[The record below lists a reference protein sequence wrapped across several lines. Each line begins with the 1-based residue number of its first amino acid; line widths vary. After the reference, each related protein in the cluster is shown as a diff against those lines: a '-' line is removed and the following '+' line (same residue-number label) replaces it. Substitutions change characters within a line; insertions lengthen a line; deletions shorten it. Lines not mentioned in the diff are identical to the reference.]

1 MPHKDSEEPGVLNLT
16 PLTLAGGAAALAA
29 AGVFT
34 YALTSRRPKSSDEKL
49 GPPVPRASQEDPK
62 ILAKLQ
68 EARNTV
74 MKPYDGAS
82 AASFVAYHLSDSA
95 FIYPITPSTPLG
107 ENCDQWSAAGVKNA
121 FGQCTVVRQMQSE
134 GGAAGAVHG
143 ALAVGGMSSTFTAS
157 QGLLLMI
164 PNLYKIAGELI
175 PCVFHVPAR
184 AIAGQALSIFGDH
197 SDIMAVRQTGW
208 ALLCA
213 NSVQE
218 CMDMALAAHIA
229 TLKSSV
235 PFIHFFDGFRTSH
248 EIQKINDLTADQMK
262 LVAQIMSKEI
272 DKHRSRALNPNHPTV
287 RGTAQSPDIY
297 FQNVEAANPYYDAVP
312 EHLLGAFD
320 MIKAL
325 TGREY
330 QLFDYEGDPNATHVF
345 VVMGAGS
352 STVAETIAYLAKR
365 QPRYKLGLVRVR
377 LLRPWSVPHFLN
389 ALPATVQRI
398 CVLDHCKE
406 AGAIGEP
413 LYVDVCASIQKSKRP
428 DILVIGGRFG
438 LASKNFTPGQVYA
451 AVRNL
456 VDARVPKSPFTVGID
471 DDVNNISLAVS
482 DEIDVSDPSTTQCMF
497 WGFGS
502 DGTVGANKNAIKIIA
517 DNTDLYAQGF
527 FAYDAL
533 KAGGVTVSH
542 LRFGP
547 RPIDSPYEIASG
559 CEYVAVHK
567 KEYVK
572 AFDASLILGAS
583 KPESILVLNAP
594 WLTVEELDEELP
606 SKFKL
611 MVAEKRLKLFV
622 INASL
627 VAKESGMG
635 RLINNIMQA
644 VFFRLS
650 GVLPYEQALP
660 LFEAAIEKT
669 YKNKGADVV
678 RKNILAV
685 GYAIDNLHKIDVPFS
700 RWMKCERLDHSKPRS
715 GEEPAFVRDVLDKI
729 HTRLGDSLTVSAFQP
744 GGTVPLGMTQWGKRG
759 VAQAIPVVDMDKCTQ
774 CNKCSAICP
783 H

>member
-1 MPHKDSEEPGVLNLT
+1 MPQKDSEEPGVAKLT

-34 YALTSRRPKSSDEKL
+34 YALTSRRAKSSDEKL

-62 ILAKLQ
+62 MLAKL
-68 EARNTV
+68 EASRNTG
-74 MKPYDGAS
+74 MKPYDGA
-82 AASFVAYHLSDSA
+82 
-95 FIYPITPSTPLG
+95 
-107 ENCDQWSAAGVKNA
+107 
-121 FGQCTVVRQMQSE
+121 
-134 GGAAGAVHG
+134 
-143 ALAVGGMSSTFTAS
+143 
-157 QGLLLMI
+157 
-164 PNLYKIAGELI
+164 
-175 PCVFHVPAR
+175 
-184 AIAGQALSIFGDH
+184 
-197 SDIMAVRQTGW
+197 
-208 ALLCA
+208 
-213 NSVQE
+213 
-218 CMDMALAAHIA
+218 
-229 TLKSSV
+229 
-235 PFIHFFDGFRTSH
+235 
-248 EIQKINDLTADQMK
+248 
-262 LVAQIMSKEI
+262 
-272 DKHRSRALNPNHPTV
+272 
-287 RGTAQSPDIY
+287 AQSPDIY

-330 QLFDYEGDPNATHVF
+330 NIFDYEGDPNATHVF

-428 DILVIGGRFG
+428 DILVRGSSSAFV
-438 LASKNFTPGQVYA
+438 TPGV
-451 AVRNL
+451 
-456 VDARVPKSPFTVGID
+456 
-471 DDVNNISLAVS
+471 
-482 DEIDVSDPSTTQCMF
+482 
-497 WGFGS
+497 GS
-502 DGTVGANKNAIKIIA
+502 DRPF
-517 DNTDLYAQGF
+517 L
-527 FAYDAL
+527 L
-533 KAGGVTVSH
+533 
-542 LRFGP
+542 
-547 RPIDSPYEIASG
+547 RPINSPYEITSG

-700 RWMKCERLDHSKPRS
+700 RWMKCERLDQVKSRS

-729 HTRLGDSLTVSAFQP
+729 QTRLGDSLAVSAFQP
-744 GGTVPLGMTQWGKRG
+744 GNPCR
-759 VAQAIPVVDMDKCTQ
+759 
-774 CNKCSAICP
+774 
-783 H
+783 

>member
-1 MPHKDSEEPGVLNLT
+1 MPQKDSEEPGVVKLT

-34 YALTSRRPKSSDEKL
+34 YALTSRRAKSSDEKL

-62 ILAKLQ
+62 MLAKL
-68 EARNTV
+68 EASRNTG
-74 MKPYDGAS
+74 MKPYDGA
-82 AASFVAYHLSDSA
+82 
-95 FIYPITPSTPLG
+95 
-107 ENCDQWSAAGVKNA
+107 
-121 FGQCTVVRQMQSE
+121 
-134 GGAAGAVHG
+134 
-143 ALAVGGMSSTFTAS
+143 
-157 QGLLLMI
+157 
-164 PNLYKIAGELI
+164 
-175 PCVFHVPAR
+175 
-184 AIAGQALSIFGDH
+184 
-197 SDIMAVRQTGW
+197 
-208 ALLCA
+208 
-213 NSVQE
+213 
-218 CMDMALAAHIA
+218 
-229 TLKSSV
+229 
-235 PFIHFFDGFRTSH
+235 
-248 EIQKINDLTADQMK
+248 
-262 LVAQIMSKEI
+262 
-272 DKHRSRALNPNHPTV
+272 
-287 RGTAQSPDIY
+287 AQSPDIY

-330 QLFDYEGDPNATHVF
+330 NIFDYEGDPNATHVF

-377 LLRPWSVPHFLN
+377 LLRPW
-389 ALPATVQRI
+389 
-398 CVLDHCKE
+398 
-406 AGAIGEP
+406 
-413 LYVDVCASIQKSKRP
+413 
-428 DILVIGGRFG
+428 
-438 LASKNFTPGQVYA
+438 
-451 AVRNL
+451 
-456 VDARVPKSPFTVGID
+456 
-471 DDVNNISLAVS
+471 
-482 DEIDVSDPSTTQCMF
+482 
-497 WGFGS
+497 
-502 DGTVGANKNAIKIIA
+502 
-517 DNTDLYAQGF
+517 
-527 FAYDAL
+527 
-533 KAGGVTVSH
+533 
-542 LRFGP
+542 
-547 RPIDSPYEIASG
+547 PINSPYEITSG

-700 RWMKCERLDHSKPRS
+700 RWMKCERLDQVKSRSEVGAKP
-715 GEEPAFVRDVLDKI
+715 EEEEEYEALFEVTSLPVTATEKQLPYHRIVPPGSHAVPVRENRRMTPMEYERDIRHIVLDI
-729 HTRLGDSLTVSAFQP
+729 SAVDLPFRLGDAITLYPQNLREDVDNLFDEVLMHLDRNDVVSVKCLSEDVPTRLRSAFTARMPTKQIFTELLDIFGKP
-744 GGTVPLGMTQWGKRG
+744 SRSFYKQLARISCDEGESKQLTDIANDDVKFKKLLGKSVSYAEVLKMFPKSAKSMTLVNFLETVPLLKPRLYSIANSSFYSPGIVELTVVINRWTNSDGRLLTGTSTKYLGFSKDTKMCVSVASGTFVFPEDERTPMVMAGLGTGIAPIRAFVQDRMYKRKVLGMDTGPMIVFYGCRHEKEEFLYRDEWKAFVEAGVLTKVINAFSHDQDHMIFVQHKMAENPELLYKYIQQLGGYFYFCGPSVAVPDVEAAMKNAVRTVGKMTEDEVELWFENDIKAKKRYSTE
-759 VAQAIPVVDMDKCTQ
+759 AY
-774 CNKCSAICP
+774 
-783 H
+783 